1 MNKTKIDQ
9 RIENDFNAFFDNEF
23 SGDSTVLTFS
33 GNQEIAQNFT
43 ATEVSQKA
51 DKYFGLFK
59 KVFSFVPGV
68 LFLHLA
74 VPATVIFGFSIW
86 GLFWF
91 AVGIFMVWSG
101 IGDLKN
107 KKHFLLPLSVIFVAL
122 IFSVPFLISPFNSS
136 DYYNYFYIGVLPLL
150 FIAPILVKNYIKEN

>member
-1 MNKTKIDQ
+1 MKKTKIEQ
-9 RIENDFNAFFDNEF
+9 RIKNAFNAFFEDEF
-23 SGDSTVLTFS
+23 SDEQTSLTVS
-33 GNQEIAQNFT
+33 GNQEIAQTF
-43 ATEVSQKA
+43 ATTDISQKA

-59 KVFSFVPGV
+59 KVFSFLPGV

-74 VPATVIFGFSIW
+74 VPATIMFGLSIW

-91 AVGIFMVWSG
+91 AAGIFMVWSG

-107 KKHFLLPLSVIFVAL
+107 KKHFLLPLSVVFVAL
-122 IFSVPFLISPFNSS
+122 IFSIPFIISPFSLSN
-136 DYYNYFYIGVLPLL
+136 YYNYFYIGILPLL